1 MKRPSDRRLGCLI
14 VTLTYALALAGAIW
28 LMTALTGC
36 TRTVYV
42 PAEAVRTE
50 YIKADTTG
58 LYERLRSY
66 FESIYLSKVSTDS
79 VIDRTKETVVIK
91 ENGDTARHDKE
102 RIVYVSSR
110 REKELEYK
118 VKQQDSIINTLRLQL
133 LSVKSDSIPVPYPVE
148 RELTRWERVKMDLGG
163 VALGAVGAGL
173 CAAVAWLALRLRRR
187 RNN

>member
-42 PAEAVRTE
+42 PAESVRTE
-50 YIKADTTG
+50 WRDHETERTVTDTVRDT
-58 LYERLRSY
+58 RLVWMR
-66 FESIYLSKVSTDS
+66 
-79 VIDRTKETVVIK
+79 
-91 ENGDTARHDKE
+91 GDTVLDIRDRWHRSTEYVHDTCYIE
-102 RIVYVSSR
+102 RT
-110 REKELEYK
+110 
-118 VKQQDSIINTLRLQL
+118 DTLRE
-133 LSVKSDSIPVPYPVE
+133 PYPVE
-148 RELTRWERVKMDLGG
+148 RKLTRWERVKMDMGG